1 MPSLEENLRRFKLG
15 GVARAELGD
24 ARRIPL
30 SEIGGQAFDRILL
43 DVPCSNTGVQRRRAD
58 ARWRFSA
65 ERLTQ
70 LVDTQSQIL
79 ENCAAMLAPG
89 GRLVYSTCSLEPE
102 ENEQVVEG
110 FLRRHAGFALAEHV
124 GLVPPD
130 RSMDGAFAAAIVR
143 D

>member
-1 MPSLEENLRRFKLG
+1 M
-15 GVARAELGD
+15 
-24 ARRIPL
+24 
-30 SEIGGQAFDRILL
+30 
-43 DVPCSNTGVQRRRAD
+43 AD
-58 ARWRFSA
+58 LV
-65 ERLTQ
+65 LTQ
-70 LVDTQSQIL
+70 SAIL
-79 ENCAAMLAPG
+79 ERAAAFLKPN

-130 RSMDGAFAAAIVR
+130 RSMDGAFAAAIRR